1 MKKYAIGSLTLSF
14 ATFAFAGPGR
24 QDTTARLQAAG
35 TVLNEIMAAPDKGIP
50 EEVLNGAKCI
60 AVVPSMAKG
69 GFIVGGEHGRGV
81 VTCRTGHGWSAP
93 AFISIGG
100 GNFGFQAGAQSVD
113 LVMLFMNDKG
123 VQGLLS
129 SKFELSGEASA
140 AAGPVGRHASAGT
153 DWKMNT
159 EALSYSRTKGL
170 FAGVAVD
177 GAKIQQDNDSTV
189 AIYGKDVSFRKT
201 LSGDVHAP
209 SERRVVSRG
218 GQRCRERRRAEH
230 ETAESQVIETCRC
243 ASPNAAHRL
252 SEAAASHWQ
261 KGFRENVADQ
271 PPRTPPARPTVQP
284 DRGPMSL
291 PKTLPF
297 RRPLSNRGA
306 TVAVLRSS
314 RRTGSMRP

>member
-1 MKKYAIGSLTLSF
+1 MRKYVIALVACFLVP
-14 ATFAFAGPGR
+14 FAFAGSGTE
-24 QDTTARLQAAG
+24 DATARLQAAG
-35 TVLNEIMAAPDKGIP
+35 VVMNEIMAAPDKGIP

-81 VTCRTGHGWSAP
+81 VTCRTSHGWSAP

-140 AAGPVGRHASAGT
+140 TAGPVGRHASAGT

-159 EALSYSRTKGL
+159 EALSYSRTKGV
-170 FAGVAVD
+170 FVGIAVD
-177 GAKIQQDNDSTV
+177 GAKIQQDNDSTI
-189 AIYGKDVSFRKT
+189 AIYGKNVTFRKT

-209 SERRVVSRG
+209 ASTDSFLAAVNAAEK
-218 GQRCRERRRAEH
+218 RANQH
-230 ETAESQVIETCRC
+230 ETAEG
-243 ASPNAAHRL
+243 
-252 SEAAASHWQ
+252 
-261 KGFRENVADQ
+261 K
-271 PPRTPPARPTVQP
+271 
-284 DRGPMSL
+284 
-291 PKTLPF
+291 
-297 RRPLSNRGA
+297 
-306 TVAVLRSS
+306 
-314 RRTGSMRP
+314 

>member
-1 MKKYAIGSLTLSF
+1 MKKYAIGLLTLTL
-14 ATFAFAGPGR
+14 APFAFAGTGLE
-24 QDTTARLQAAG
+24 DSTARLQASG
-35 TVLNEIMAAPDKGIP
+35 VVLHEIMEAPDKGIP

-60 AVVPSMAKG
+60 AVVPSMGKG

-81 VTCRTGHGWSAP
+81 VTCRTAHGWSAP

-100 GNFGFQAGAQSVD
+100 GNFGFQAGVESVD
-113 LVMLFMNDKG
+113 LVVLFMNDKG

-170 FAGVAVD
+170 FAGVALD

-189 AIYGKDVSFRKT
+189 AIYGKKTNFRKT

-209 SERRVVSRG
+209 ASSESFLTAV
-218 GQRCRERRRAEH
+218 RAAVEKANVH
-230 ETAESQVIETCRC
+230 ETAE
-243 ASPNAAHRL
+243 A
-252 SEAAASHWQ
+252 
-261 KGFRENVADQ
+261 K
-271 PPRTPPARPTVQP
+271 
-284 DRGPMSL
+284 
-291 PKTLPF
+291 
-297 RRPLSNRGA
+297 
-306 TVAVLRSS
+306 
-314 RRTGSMRP
+314 

>member
-1 MKKYAIGSLTLSF
+1 MRKYVIALVACFLVP
-14 ATFAFAGPGR
+14 FAFAGSGTE
-24 QDTTARLQAAG
+24 DATARLQAAG
-35 TVLNEIMAAPDKGIP
+35 VVMNEIMAAPDKGIP

-81 VTCRTGHGWSAP
+81 VTCRTSHGWSAP

-140 AAGPVGRHASAGT
+140 TAGPVGRHASAGT

-159 EALSYSRTKGL
+159 EALSYSRTKGV
-170 FAGVAVD
+170 FVGIAVD
-177 GAKIQQDNDSTV
+177 GAEIQQDNDSTI
-189 AIYGKDVSFRKT
+189 AIYGKNVTFRKT

-209 SERRVVSRG
+209 ASTDSFLAAVNAAEK
-218 GQRCRERRRAEH
+218 RANQH
-230 ETAESQVIETCRC
+230 ETAEG
-243 ASPNAAHRL
+243 
-252 SEAAASHWQ
+252 
-261 KGFRENVADQ
+261 K
-271 PPRTPPARPTVQP
+271 
-284 DRGPMSL
+284 
-291 PKTLPF
+291 
-297 RRPLSNRGA
+297 
-306 TVAVLRSS
+306 
-314 RRTGSMRP
+314 